1 MGKESSCGN
10 ISTNVSRTS
19 SLRREARS
27 VPEMDRSTTLRE
39 LQHAFGTAREAL
51 QSGEFDALVGHAER
65 TGLILTFAAL
75 LADRSRCL
83 DEHSRMAHEWAH
95 RAVEALG
102 VVNGAMSRRKL
113 QQEQR
118 RVGGLLA
125 VLDALV
131 TRMR

>member
-1 MGKESSCGN
+1 
-10 ISTNVSRTS
+10 
-19 SLRREARS
+19 
-27 VPEMDRSTTLRE
+27 MDRSTTLRE

-51 QSGEFDALVGHAER
+51 QLGEFDALVGHAER

-113 QQEQR
+113 QQEQH